1 MASVLAAESNNNVG
15 FMAVKDTVASF
26 LGGLTNVLLSSA
38 SLAKVENKDSTEN
51 ITGYTGNLSTGGTV
65 STKERVSNSTDYSFY
80 PVWSPGTYAL
90 RILLY
95 LAQYHNTGNSV

>member
-65 STKERVSNSTDYSFY
+65 STKERVSNSTDFY
-80 PVWSPGTYAL
+80 PVWSPETYAL

-95 LAQYHNTGNSV
+95 LAKYHNTGNFV